1 MPQIS
6 RTALVPFSAEQM
18 YQLVNDVKSYPDFL
32 PGCTGSRVLELG
44 PTQMTAA
51 VDVSKAGISKT
62 FTTRNTL
69 TSNQSILMSLVD
81 GPFKKLIGG
90 WKFIPLSPEACK
102 IEFHLDFEFTNKLIE
117 MAFGRIF
124 KELAMNMVQAFTTRA
139 KEVYSAANIVVEVAY
154 ALPEKQY
161 LQSVKLE
168 EGATVEQ
175 AIVASGLLALRD
187 DIDLAKNKVG
197 IYSRPAKLQIGSTM
211 AIG

>member
-1 MPQIS
+1 MLLFVRCVTMENAMPQIS

-117 MAFGRIF
+117 MAFGRVF
-124 KELAMNMVQAFTTRA
+124 KELAANMVQAFTSRA
-139 KEVYSAANIVVEVAY
+139 KEVYSA
-154 ALPEKQY
+154 
-161 LQSVKLE
+161 
-168 EGATVEQ
+168 G
-175 AIVASGLLALRD
+175 
-187 DIDLAKNKVG
+187 
-197 IYSRPAKLQIGSTM
+197 
-211 AIG
+211 

>member
-102 IEFHLDFEFTNKLIE
+102 IV
-117 MAFGRIF
+117 AFGRVF
-124 KELAMNMVQAFTTRA
+124 KELAANMVQAFTSRA
-139 KEVYSAANIVVEVAY
+139 KEVYSA
-154 ALPEKQY
+154 
-161 LQSVKLE
+161 S
-168 EGATVEQ
+168 
-175 AIVASGLLALRD
+175 
-187 DIDLAKNKVG
+187 
-197 IYSRPAKLQIGSTM
+197 
-211 AIG
+211 

>member
-90 WKFIPLSPEACK
+90 WTFIPLSPEACK
-102 IEFHLDFEFTNKLIE
+102 IEFHLAYEFSSKIFEKVIGPVFGQIANTFVD
-117 MAFGRIF
+117 AFV
-124 KELAMNMVQAFTTRA
+124 KRA
-139 KEVYSAANIVVEVAY
+139 DEVYGDSN
-154 ALPEKQY
+154 
-161 LQSVKLE
+161 
-168 EGATVEQ
+168 G
-175 AIVASGLLALRD
+175 
-187 DIDLAKNKVG
+187 
-197 IYSRPAKLQIGSTM
+197 
-211 AIG
+211 